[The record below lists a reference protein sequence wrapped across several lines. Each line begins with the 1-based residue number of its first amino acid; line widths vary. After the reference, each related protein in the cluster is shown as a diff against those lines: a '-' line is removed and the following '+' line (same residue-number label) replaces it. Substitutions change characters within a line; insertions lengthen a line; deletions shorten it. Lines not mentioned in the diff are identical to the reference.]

1 MKRSTL
7 IGAGIVIIS
16 LLALFTVF
24 MLNFG
29 QASHR
34 ASSRGPQNAI
44 GVVYVSGTI
53 TSGGSGS
60 DLFGGLT
67 AGSNTVMAQIRKAKD
82 DPEVKAVVV
91 RINSPGGSAAA
102 SQEIAEEIKKLREA
116 GKIVVTSMGDTAA
129 SGGYWI
135 AANTD
140 RIVANPGT
148 LTGSIGVITQLQNL
162 EELYDKIG
170 ISYETFTSGPHKDMG
185 SSARSLTDEER
196 EIFQAMVDDIFQ
208 QFVSV
213 VAEGRGMTREE
224 VLQLA
229 DGRIFTGRQAQEVG
243 LVDDLGTSTTPSTS
257 PPKWPAWAPITWSR
271 NLFAPPSS
279 GFSRVSH
286 NPPKPHWHQ
295 SPRGLLYSI
304 DNLQLS
310 IDKGGQ
316 GDCRVKKV

>member
-243 LVDDLGTSTTPSTS
+243 LVDDLGNFHDAIDIAAQMAGLGTDYLVKEFVRTTPLQRLLQGFG
-257 PPKWPAWAPITWSR
+257 ITLQ
-271 NLFAPPSS
+271 NLIGP
-279 GFSRVSH
+279 
-286 NPPKPHWHQ
+286 N
-295 SPRGLLYSI
+295 SPRGLLYSPI
-304 DNLQLS
+304 DNLQLT
-310 IDKGGQ
+310 IDN
-316 GDCRVKKV
+316 